1 MTVTGL
7 LDSLPLWGIFLIT
20 LSITFLSMDFGFYAG
35 KRRRRKLP
43 AGQTIRSGPVA
54 AASFSLLAFMLAIT
68 FGVVDSRLKDIKH
81 VVLEE
86 ANAIRT
92 AFLRADL
99 LSTSDGAEVRKLLQD
114 YVDLRVES
122 GQLDKADKVALAED
136 KLDGLQSSLWSKA
149 VAVAD
154 QNATTRLFVQSLNK
168 VIEVHAK
175 WVTLSI
181 NYRLPGAIWL
191 VLYGLAIVAMTMGG
205 YDTGASDSRRVVAVT
220 VAGALVFSV
229 VLALLVSLN
238 RPSPSVTQ
246 AAMINLQE
254 DIRTSMRSQP

>member
-20 LSITFLSMDFGFYAG
+20 LSITFLSMDLGFRGG
-35 KRRRRKLP
+35 KRRKRELSS
-43 AGQTIRSGPVA
+43 GQTIRSGPVA

-68 FGVVDSRLKDIKH
+68 FGVVDSRLKDIKR

-86 ANAIRT
+86 ANAVRT

-99 LSTSDGAEVRKLLQD
+99 LSTKDRLEVRELLQG
-114 YVDLRVES
+114 YVDVRVES
-122 GQLDKADKVALAED
+122 GQLDNAEKVALAED
-136 KLDGLQSSLWSKA
+136 RLGVLQSSLWSKA

-154 QNATTRLFVQSLNK
+154 QGATARLFVQSLNK
-168 VIEVHAK
+168 LIEVHTK

-181 NYRLPGAIWL
+181 NYRLPGTIWL
-191 VLYGLAIVAMTMGG
+191 VLWCLAIVAMAMGG
-205 YDTGASDSRRVVAVT
+205 YDTGASDSRRVIAVT
-220 VAGALVFSV
+220 MAGALVFSV
-229 VLALLVSLN
+229 VLVLLISLN
-238 RPSPSVTQ
+238 RPSPSVTH

-254 DIRTSMRSQP
+254 DIRTSMRSQH